1 MRNMTP
7 WCGWIL
13 VLGLVGCDVGEPQQD
28 RTGGNVGGIGLTASE
43 LLDGNTQSN
52 PAAGQ
57 APAGTTTPAAPAPPP
72 EMVMEKA
79 AVGATGKGNYEPG
92 LITTPISAYFRTKE
106 RIVFDIAIPH
116 ALQLYEALEGHAP
129 KSHEEFMEKIIKFN
143 MIELPELPHGHE
155 YVYDPEAKQLMVRHP
170 KT

>member
-1 MRNMTP
+1 MRNLTP

-13 VLGLVGCDVGEPQQD
+13 VAGLVGCDVGEPQQE
-28 RTGGNVGGIGLTASE
+28 RAGGNVGGVGLAASE
-43 LLDGNTQSN
+43 LLDGNTQSGGS
-52 PAAGQ
+52 AQQSGQ
-57 APAGTTTPAAPAPPP
+57 GAVAPAQPP

-143 MIELPELPHGHE
+143 MIELPELPQGHE